1 MKTCNSC
8 LHWRQSPEL
17 HCPPLKGA
25 CMKLLE
31 HNGHKLRVHSTDFCS
46 RHILVEECHIEPT
59 DATYVLMTLLTRQL
73 AELQS
78 KVQDL
83 GLKIDVH
90 MIDESRHLRRP
101 I

>member
-46 RHILVEECHIEPT
+46 QHILVEECHKEPEHGDHT
-59 DATYVLMTLLTRQL
+59 NLWASMF
-73 AELQS
+73 ELQN

-90 MIDESRHLRRP
+90 SIDESRHLRRP